1 MGPSVYLFRQMDA
14 RQQAFRMITAFGPRP
29 LPECG
34 SHVAGG
40 REVWEERI
48 VLKDEPYGS
57 PVRRSKESRRGIS
70 PGIGSR
76 AHTCMQGP
84 IEACNASQDRRF
96 AAAGWPENGED
107 IAGLTVE
114 VDVERNGS

>member
-1 MGPSVYLFRQMDA
+1 MDA
-14 RQQAFRMITAFGPRP
+14 GQQVFRKITAFGRRP

-34 SHVAGG
+34 NHVAGG

-48 VLKDEPYGS
+48 LLKNEPYSS
-57 PVRRSKESRRGIS
+57 PMRRGKKSRRGIS
-70 PGIGSR
+70 PGLGSR
-76 AHTCMQGP
+76 AHACVQGP
-84 IEACNASQDRRF
+84 IEAGNASQDRSF
-96 AAAGWPENGED
+96 AAAGWPENGQD